1 MLRKILDV
9 LILMSPRWWIMNYSY
24 NKRWDEELNELMSK
38 YKFEEDGEHHIKLG
52 SARLWISNYPY
63 AAFTYHPNRS
73 GRPSRLTIL
82 RAKRKMKHDLTN
94 IDKIRDR
101 KLKQLGI

>member
-1 MLRKILDV
+1 
-9 LILMSPRWWIMNYSY
+9 MNESYS
-24 NKRWDEELNELMSK
+24 KRWDEEFNELMNK
-38 YKFEEDGEHHIKLG
+38 YKFEEDGKDGFRNQYHIKLG
-52 SARLWISNYPY
+52 PTRLWIANYPY
-63 AAFTYHPNRS
+63 AAFTYPNRS

-82 RAKRKMKHDLTN
+82 RAKRKMKHDLTD